1 MAKDYGRGLLMDG
14 GLRGMWQKMVKGMH
28 KKCTDN

>member
-1 MAKDYGRGLLMDG
+1 MAKDYGRRLFADG

-28 KKCTDN
+28 KKMHG